1 MGKSIQ
7 GIIEK
12 LALLEKQKQELEGD
26 IEMIVNEAI
35 SRAAKTKAMNRVGKH
50 CFLVK
55 FSEIVGHPWAP
66 YYHDWE
72 QSVEVVKIF
81 LEHKPRT
88 EWKSAL
94 QKKLDETKPGKDV
107 VFVFSSGS
115 RFWRTRETVPVSPD
129 FIREIIN
136 QLD

>member
-1 MGKSIQ
+1 MGKSVQ

-12 LALLEKQKQELEGD
+12 LALLEKQKHELEGT
-26 IEMIVNEAI
+26 IELIVNEAI
-35 SRAAKTKAMNRVGKH
+35 SRAAKTKTMNRIGKH

-55 FSEIVGHPWAP
+55 FSEIVGHPWAH

-72 QSVEVVKIF
+72 QSAEVVKRF
-81 LEHKPRT
+81 LNNKPRT

-94 QKKLDETKPGKDV
+94 QKKLDETKPGKEV

-115 RFWRTRETVPVSPD
+115 RFWRTREGVPVSPD

>member
-1 MGKSIQ
+1 MDKSIQ
-7 GIIEK
+7 GITEE
-12 LALLEKQKQELEGD
+12 LALLEKKKQELEAA

-35 SRAAKTKAMNRVGKH
+35 ARAAKTKPMNRIGKH

-72 QSVEVVKIF
+72 QSVEVVKRF
-81 LEHKPRT
+81 LKNKPRT
-88 EWKSAL
+88 EWKSVL

-115 RFWRTRETVPVSPD
+115 RFWRTREGVPVSPD
-129 FIREIIN
+129 LIREIIN

>member
-12 LALLEKQKQELEGD
+12 LALLEKQKQEMEVT

-35 SRAAKTKAMNRVGKH
+35 SRAAKTKAMNRIGKH

-55 FSEIVGHPWAP
+55 FSEIAGHPWAP

-72 QSVEVVKIF
+72 QSADVVKRF
-81 LEHKPRT
+81 LENKPRT

-94 QKKLDETKPGKDV
+94 QKKLDETKPGKEV

-115 RFWRTRETVPVSPD
+115 RFWRTREGVPVSPD

>member
-1 MGKSIQ
+1 MGKSVQ
-7 GIIEK
+7 GITEE
-12 LALLEKQKQELEGD
+12 LALLEKKKQELEAT

-35 SRAAKTKAMNRVGKH
+35 ARAAKTKPMNRIGKH

-66 YYHDWE
+66 YYYDWE
-72 QSVEVVKIF
+72 QSAEVVKRF
-81 LEHKPRT
+81 LKNKPRT

-115 RFWRTRETVPVSPD
+115 RFWRTSEGVPVSPD

>member
-7 GIIEK
+7 GITEE
-12 LALLEKQKQELEGD
+12 LALLEKQKQELEAT

-35 SRAAKTKAMNRVGKH
+35 ARAAKTKPMNRIGKH

-72 QSVEVVKIF
+72 QSVEVVKRF
-81 LEHKPRT
+81 LENKPRT
-88 EWKSAL
+88 EWKPAL
-94 QKKLDETKPGKDV
+94 QKKLDETKPGKEV
-107 VFVFSSGS
+107 VFVFSSG
-115 RFWRTRETVPVSPD
+115 RGWWRTRESIPVSPD